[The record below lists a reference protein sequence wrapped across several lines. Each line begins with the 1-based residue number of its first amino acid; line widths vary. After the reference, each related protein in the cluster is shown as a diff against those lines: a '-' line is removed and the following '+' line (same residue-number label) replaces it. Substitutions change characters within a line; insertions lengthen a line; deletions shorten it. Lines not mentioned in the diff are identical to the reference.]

1 MCVCARHLT
10 LYNLYQI
17 YIYIYRCLC
26 IYIYIPWWLH
36 HVSKLIH
43 VFSDGDDDD
52 DNDDN
57 DDDPD
62 DGGKHIISPG
72 AKW

>member
-1 MCVCARHLT
+1 MP
-10 LYNLYQI
+10 LY
-17 YIYIYRCLC
+17 

-57 DDDPD
+57 DDNDDDPD

>member
-1 MCVCARHLT
+1 M
-10 LYNLYQI
+10 
-17 YIYIYRCLC
+17 
-26 IYIYIPWWLH
+26 
-36 HVSKLIH
+36 SKLIH
-43 VFSDGDDDD
+43 VFSDADDDD

>member
-1 MCVCARHLT
+1 M
-10 LYNLYQI
+10 
-17 YIYIYRCLC
+17 
-26 IYIYIPWWLH
+26 
-36 HVSKLIH
+36 SKLIH